1 MTKHTTRRS
10 EIGLGAGAIGLGAL
24 MAIGAAQIKSE
35 AGYAGVGAGFLPW
48 LMAAAMALCG
58 VLLIVQAASGGFRAM
73 PEGHDDVHP
82 PYWVGMAWLSAGLL
96 LNAALITHIGFIPS
110 CSLLFV
116 LAARGFRLSMGAGR
130 ATLADWMRD
139 VLVGAALSAPVY
151 WLFTKLLGLT
161 LPGLTSSGWI

>member
-1 MTKHTTRRS
+1 MSKHTTRRS

-73 PEGHDDVHP
+73 PEGSDDLPP

-96 LNAALITHIGFIPS
+96 LNAALITHIGFIAS
-110 CSLLFV
+110 CALLFT

-130 ATLADWMRD
+130 ARAVDWARD
-139 VLVGAALSAPVY
+139 VLVGAAISAPVF
-151 WLFTKLLGLT
+151 WMFTKLLGLT

>member
-1 MTKHTTRRS
+1 MKKSKRS

-24 MAIGAAQIKSE
+24 MAVGAAQIKSE

-48 LMAAAMALCG
+48 LMAATMALCG
-58 VLLIVQAASGGFRAM
+58 VLLIVQATTGGFRAM
-73 PEGHDDVHP
+73 PEGSDDIPP

-96 LNAALITHIGFIPS
+96 LNAALITHVGFIPS

-130 ATLADWMRD
+130 ATLSDWVRD
-139 VLVGAALSAPVY
+139 ILVGAALSAPVY
-151 WLFTKLLGLT
+151 WLFTKLLGLN

>member
-1 MTKHTTRRS
+1 MTKQTTRRS
-10 EIGLGAGAIGLGAL
+10 EIALGAGAIGLGAL
-24 MAIGAAQIKSE
+24 MAIGAAQIKSD
-35 AGYAGVGAGFLPW
+35 AGYSGVGAGFLPW

-73 PEGHDDVHP
+73 PEGSDELPP

-96 LNAALITHIGFIPS
+96 LNAALITRVGFIPS

-130 ATLADWMRD
+130 ATLADWVRD

-151 WLFTKLLGLT
+151 WLFTKLLGLN

>member
-1 MTKHTTRRS
+1 MNKPMNKRS
-10 EIGLGAGAIGLGAL
+10 EIGIGAGAIGLGAV

-35 AGYAGVGAGFLPW
+35 AGYGGVGAGFLPW

-58 VLLIVQAASGGFRAM
+58 VLLIVQAATGGFRAM
-73 PEGHDDVHP
+73 PEGSEDTP
-82 PYWVGMAWLSAGLL
+82 APYWAGMAWLSAGLL
-96 LNAALITHIGFIPS
+96 LNAALITRVGFIPS

-130 ATLADWMRD
+130 ATLADWVRD